1 MYFIGNQTI
10 DPKAKEMM
18 AFQRHIFPSK
28 PYAPSMQPNTATTT
42 ATATKETQIFNFKV
56 RASEGEQHHQ
66 VGGSSNPYAYEGSGI
81 NADLVK
87 SVFSKK
93 STSGPSIMNWKRNVT
108 VGPTNGKKFFCNS
121 IVQNSFSFMTVFKF
135 IILQSYS
142 EMLLEISQCFTRSNV
157 VPQHSQRCYNR
168 H

>member
-1 MYFIGNQTI
+1 MYFIGNQKI

-18 AFQRHIFPSK
+18 GFQRHSFPLK
-28 PYAPSMQPNTATTT
+28 PYTSSIQPNTAITT
-42 ATATKETQIFNFKV
+42 AAATKETQIFNFKV
-56 RASEGEQHHQ
+56 RASEGEQH

-108 VGPTNGKKFFCNS
+108 FGPTKGK
-121 IVQNSFSFMTVFKF
+121 
-135 IILQSYS
+135 
-142 EMLLEISQCFTRSNV
+142 EISILLFKIHLVSPTS
-157 VPQHSQRCYNR
+157 
-168 H
+168 